1 MKKILSLLLVLILM
15 FSLVA
20 CSNDEPE
27 KTNEIPRIRFS
38 QSVDELKQYDGQ
50 TVKIN
55 GFMSLL
61 SPINGSLIYLMNIPF
76 QACPYCLPNTTEL
89 SNTIAI
95 KGEDIKF
102 TSLPVEITGTLVF
115 GNFSDSYGY
124 EYTYRIENAKIKELD
139 EKEISEKIKV
149 YYTVAQD
156 DTLGTIYMVIDC
168 IAQVAYYEDVGI
180 NPEDFKEYGDIPF
193 DNYADIKKTVE
204 KLNTNG
210 EYDAFLSLLNKTEE
224 TRNKVNADLQA
235 NNIEAYKSY
244 TTVADEL
251 FEAFNEFVNQYEF

>member
-1 MKKILSLLLVLILM
+1 MKRILSLLLVFILT

-20 CSNDEPE
+20 CSSNES
-27 KTNEIPRIRFS
+27 KTNEIPQIRFS
-38 QSVDELKQYDGQ
+38 QTVDELKQYDGQ

-76 QACPYCLPNTTEL
+76 QSCPYCTPNTTEL
-89 SNTIAI
+89 ANTIAV
-95 KGEDIKF
+95 KGSNITF

-124 EYTYRIENAKIKELD
+124 EYSYRIENAQIKELD

-156 DTLGTIYMVIDC
+156 DTLGAIYTVIDC
-168 IAQVAYYEDVGI
+168 IGQVGYYEDIGI
-180 NPEDFKEYGDIPF
+180 NPESFKEYGDIPF
-193 DNYADIKKTVE
+193 ENYKEIKNSIE

-210 EYDAFLSLLNKTEE
+210 EYDTFLALLNKTEE
-224 TRNKVNADLQA
+224 ARSKVNKDLQA

-244 TTVADEL
+244 APIADEL
-251 FEAFNEFVNQYEF
+251 FQAFNEFINEYEF